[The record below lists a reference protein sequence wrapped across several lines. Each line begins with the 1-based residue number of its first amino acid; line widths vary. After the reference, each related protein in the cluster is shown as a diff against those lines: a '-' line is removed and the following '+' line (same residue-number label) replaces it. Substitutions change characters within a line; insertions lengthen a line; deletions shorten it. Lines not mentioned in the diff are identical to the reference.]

1 MSRTDIDFK
10 IGADLKQFRSGM
22 QNIDHSLKRLSGGF
36 GALGASIGAAFVVD
50 AIRDFAMES
59 INLASQAEGVKA
71 AFDRLNDPL
80 LLNKLQEATAGTV
93 SDLKLMQTAVKAQ
106 NFRIPMDTL
115 AKGLE
120 FAQRRA
126 QATGESV
133 DYMVDSF
140 VTGLGRKSV
149 MILDNLGISASELK
163 EKMEGGA
170 TMAEAVGK
178 IMDEEF
184 ARAGD
189 RVVTTSMKIDQQK
202 ASIANLKT
210 EIGEGLMP
218 VYEGFLDLTN
228 KFLKATIA
236 APDPFAVDGKS
247 EESLRNQ
254 LKNIE
259 HRIKLNDEELKK
271 YPKNSTYIK
280 NVTRLEE
287 YRAETSAALNALLEE
302 KKKLEMVE
310 SGEQARLDAEA
321 EKVRKAEALAAAI
334 EAYNLKLEGL
344 LPNLKKVNYE
354 IDQMFKP
361 GDVDFGQLAVQLD
374 FDEVNMELEELED
387 VVEYTADTFDNSF
400 NGMINNFDEWKES
413 VEASTDTFDDSFVKN
428 IETLR
433 KFADE
438 VFIIGNILKNS
449 FEAAFVPAD
458 QLEEGESRIMRFR
471 EVLVEQLRQM
481 AAQMLATAAAAAIL
495 ATILT
500 VAFGGSNIAGQALF
514 GKAGMGFGDLFGG
527 LFQGMGGG
535 YGFNG
540 AGLGGNGQGI
550 QIFGTLSGQD
560 ILLSNERAS
569 RNRTRQRGF

>member
-36 GALGASIGAAFVVD
+36 SALGASIGAAFVVD

-71 AFDRLNDPL
+71 AFDRLNDPM

-202 ASIANLKT
+202 ASIENLKT
-210 EIGEGLMP
+210 EIGQGLMP

-247 EESLRNQ
+247 EEALRNQ

-321 EKVRKAEALAAAI
+321 EKIRKAEALAAAI

-361 GDVDFGQLAVQLD
+361 GEVDFGQLAVQLG

-387 VVEYTADTFDNSF
+387 VVEETA
-400 NGMINNFDEWKES
+400 
-413 VEASTDTFDDSFVKN
+413 DTFDDSFKKK

-449 FEAAFVPAD
+449 FQAAFVPAD

-481 AAQMLATAAAAAIL
+481 AAQMLATAAAAAL
-495 ATILT
+495 LSAILT

-569 RNRTRQRGF
+569 RNRTRQRGY

>member
-71 AFDRLNDPL
+71 AFDRLNDPM

-93 SDLKLMQTAVKAQ
+93 SDLKLMQTAVKAK

-202 ASIANLKT
+202 ASIENLKT
-210 EIGEGLMP
+210 EIGQGLMP
-218 VYEGFLDLTN
+218 VYEDFLDLTN

-321 EKVRKAEALAAAI
+321 EKIRKAEALAAAI

-344 LPNLKKVNYE
+344 IPNLKKVNYE

-361 GDVDFGQLAVQLD
+361 GEVDFGQLAVQLGL
-374 FDEVNMELEELED
+374 DEVNMELEELED
-387 VVEYTADTFDNSF
+387 VVEETA
-400 NGMINNFDEWKES
+400 
-413 VEASTDTFDDSFVKN
+413 DTFDDSFKN
-428 IETLR
+428 KIETLR

-438 VFIIGNILKNS
+438 VFMIGNILKNS
-449 FEAAFVPAD
+449 FQAAFVPAD

-495 ATILT
+495 SAILT
-500 VAFGGSNIAGQALF
+500 VAFGGSNVVGQALF

-550 QIFGTLSGQD
+550 QIFGRLSGAD
-560 ILLSNERAS
+560 ILLSGERAG

>member
-202 ASIANLKT
+202 ASIENLKT
-210 EIGEGLMP
+210 EIGQGLMP

-321 EKVRKAEALAAAI
+321 EKIRKAEALAAAI

-361 GDVDFGQLAVQLD
+361 GEVDFGQLAVQLG

-387 VVEYTADTFDNSF
+387 VVEETA
-400 NGMINNFDEWKES
+400 
-413 VEASTDTFDDSFVKN
+413 DTFDDSFKKK

-481 AAQMLATAAAAAIL
+481 AAQMLATAAAAAL
-495 ATILT
+495 LSAILT

>member
-202 ASIANLKT
+202 ASIENLKT
-210 EIGEGLMP
+210 EIGQGLMP

-321 EKVRKAEALAAAI
+321 EKIRKAEALAAAI

-361 GDVDFGQLAVQLD
+361 GDVDFGQLAVQLG

-387 VVEYTADTFDNSF
+387 VVEETA
-400 NGMINNFDEWKES
+400 
-413 VEASTDTFDDSFVKN
+413 DTFDDSFKKK

-481 AAQMLATAAAAAIL
+481 AAQMLATAAAAAL
-495 ATILT
+495 LSAILT